1 MTEPGHAPGCADA
14 DAPPRPDF
22 DWNLRPLMAA
32 RHLWKATQLT
42 PLLRQRGVNL
52 SQSQIRRLVTGKPR
66 RLSMAVLSALCDILG
81 CTPNDLITP
90 RLPCAS
96 AAGPGT
102 GTVPPP
108 RPPS

>member
-1 MTEPGHAPGCADA
+1 MNVPAGGCADA
-14 DAPPRPDF
+14 GVTPRPDF

-32 RHLWKATQLT
+32 RHLWKATQLA
-42 PLLRQRGVNL
+42 PLLSQRGVNL

-90 RLPCAS
+90 RLSCAS
-96 AAGPGT
+96 HAGTGP

-108 RPPS
+108 RAPS